1 LGCQEGFAI
10 EGANNAALRPSRCEV
25 NQDHHQAATLG
36 FEPRDAMMKSLTLS
50 LTLAATLCSGTSAW
64 AQNVPVLSGSSSTRS
79 GSAVTA
85 LTLTAP
91 SGLSAGN
98 VMLANLSQSYGTG
111 ATVVSLSAVA
121 NVEALQNEGTNPV
134 GGGIDNAGYAFD
146 ANLVGS
152 NVVWNGVSYP
162 LGSGGCYCAAANA
175 TVALPS
181 GNYSVL
187 YMIATGLNSA
197 GANQTITVTYTD
209 GSTTSFAQSF
219 SDWGASASYSG
230 ETIVSST
237 QYRVSP
243 AAGAPAANS
252 NAAAGWDIYGYSF
265 SLDSTKTVQSVTL
278 PATRNVVVFGISMGQ
293 PSSGA
298 VAPSGWTELTESSTG
313 AVSQAVWYRIATSA
327 DVAGASTYAF
337 TFPSS
342 GLAAGSIMAFGGV
355 STTNPVS
362 SSGSEVN
369 GGSTSYT
376 APASYY
382 MNTDTWVGLYTIA
395 NGTTS
400 GSDFQTIPASAI
412 AVIDTGTGS
421 GTSGVLIGGLDEPL
435 GGYCF
440 NGGNC
445 LSGTWIA
452 TSNAGIS
459 AASIGTSVILAGAT
473 PAPSALWHMDESSWS
488 GAAGEVIDSSSNG
501 YNGVAV
507 HGATPASNSPA
518 LSGSPGTCSYGSY
531 DGSTQYVQ
539 LPSTLPHIGNN
550 ATITAW
556 IRPTSNAGAGNTG
569 RILSDD
575 YAYNGYAFSFGDPG
589 NNRLRIYLR
598 QSGSVVDSAYS
609 LSVNTWYFVVAD
621 FYTSGGSYTV
631 VLYVFSESG
640 SLLDTQSVSA
650 SGTWSPG
657 TGAYATI
664 GGNADSSAEG
674 PSSHFP
680 GNIDEVTMYA
690 TGLNQSQLAGLALA
704 THPCTAYTPDHYAV
718 SAAGTAVN
726 CQATPVTIA
735 AHSSAHAAFATTA
748 TITATTSTGHGDW
761 TLTAGGGTF
770 TAGGSNSG
778 SASYTYAQGDNGS
791 VVLSLRDTY
800 PESLTVNVTDGT
812 ATAQS
817 GSALAAED
825 SPITF
830 AASGFRITNGNNAAT
845 PIGTQQAGVS
855 STQSLALQAV
865 RTDTSTGACTNVF
878 AGGTSVN
885 VSMGF
890 QCNNPTSCVAGQTLS
905 LTNGSNTV
913 SLPGNPNSAV
923 SSYVTVP
930 LKFTTAN
937 GEAPFTLN
945 YTDSGQ
951 IKLTANYN
959 IPLPNGAPSAT
970 TMTGASQFV
979 VQPYT
984 LVLANINVT
993 TTGTGNPAASTASGA
1008 VFTAAGQAFTASV
1021 TAMNYQGTATPNFG
1035 QEISPPTV
1043 TLTPNLILPTSGHNP
1058 AVSGGFGPYSS
1069 GTATGTTFSWPE
1081 VGIITLT
1088 PAVAVTPTA
1097 AGYLGSGAITGTT
1110 SGNVGRF
1117 IPNAFSTTKN
1127 TPVFATA
1134 CAAGSFGYVGQPFT
1148 YIVAP
1153 MITTTALA
1161 VGGATTQNYTG
1172 SLMRLSNS
1180 SLTGRSYI
1188 ATPSTPSLNLTGLP
1202 ASSADPAIVDL
1213 GTGQSTLTFSAGSG
1227 LLFNRGGVI
1236 EPFNAN
1242 IALAINVIDLDGVTA
1257 ANPSNPV
1264 TFGAGDGIAFNA
1276 GARQYYGRLLLGNAL
1291 GSELLDLPMPLTT
1304 QYYKSVTQGFVT
1316 NTTDSCT
1323 TAPPI
1328 GFGSYQA
1335 NLVSGETCVRDSGS
1349 PGSSGQGCAVAAS
1362 NRYSPVASAGTFNL
1376 ILAAPG
1382 AGNSGALTVTAAAP
1396 SWLQYIWNT
1405 GSATPSSPAG
1415 IASFGLFPGSATRIY
1430 QRETY

>member
-1 LGCQEGFAI
+1 
-10 EGANNAALRPSRCEV
+10 
-25 NQDHHQAATLG
+25 
-36 FEPRDAMMKSLTLS
+36 M
-50 LTLAATLCSGTSAW
+50 TS
-64 AQNVPVLSGSSSTRS
+64 
-79 GSAVTA
+79 

-91 SGLSAGN
+91 AGLFPGN
-98 VMLANLSQSYGTG
+98 LMLANLSQNYGSLP
-111 ATVVSLSAVA
+111 TVVSLSAVA

-134 GGGIDNAGYAFD
+134 GGGIDNAGYAYD

-152 NVVWNGVSYP
+152 SIAWNGVSYP
-162 LGSGGCYCAAANA
+162 IGSGGCYCAAANT

-181 GNYSVL
+181 GHYGVL
-187 YMIATGLNSA
+187 NMIATGVNSS
-197 GANQTITVTYTD
+197 GANQTVTVQYTD
-209 GSTTSFAQSF
+209 GTTTSFSQSF
-219 SDWGASASYSG
+219 SDWGASASYGG
-230 ETIVSST
+230 ESIVSST
-237 QYRVSP
+237 PYRVSP
-243 AAGAPAANS
+243 SAGAPAANA
-252 NAAAGWDIYGYSF
+252 NAAAGWDIYGYYF
-265 SLDSTKTVQSVTL
+265 ALDSTKTVQSVTL
-278 PATRNVVVFGISMGQ
+278 PATNNVIVMGISVGKS
-293 PSSGA
+293 SSGA
-298 VAPSGWTELTESSTG
+298 VAPAGWTSLTEKSTG

-327 DVAGASTYAF
+327 DVAGSTSYTF

-355 STTNPVS
+355 STTNPIL

-376 APASYY
+376 APAIYY

-400 GSDFQTIPASAI
+400 GSDFQTLPATAI
-412 AVIDTGTGS
+412 AVIDKGTGS
-421 GTSGVLIGGLDEPL
+421 GTSGVLIAGLDQQL
-435 GGYCF
+435 SSYCF
-440 NGGNC
+440 NGWNC
-445 LSGTWIA
+445 LSGTWVA

-459 AASIGTSVILAGAT
+459 AASIGTSVILAGAL
-473 PAPSALWHMDESSWS
+473 PAPSAVWHSDEPSWS
-488 GAAGEVIDSSSNG
+488 GASGEVVDSSGNG
-501 YNGVAV
+501 YNGAAV
-507 HGATPASNSPA
+507 HGATTAGTSPA
-518 LSGSPGTCSYGSY
+518 LSGSPGTCFYGTY
-531 DGSTQYVQ
+531 DGATQYVQ
-539 LPSTLPHIGNN
+539 LPSTLPHIGND

-556 IRPTSNAGAGNTG
+556 IRPTSNAGAGNAG
-569 RILSDD
+569 RIFSDD
-575 YAYNGYAFSFGDPG
+575 YGHDGYAFSFGDPG
-589 NNRLRIYLR
+589 NNQLRIFLR
-598 QSGSVVDSAYS
+598 QSGSIVNSAYS

-621 FYTSGGSYTV
+621 FYTSGGSYNV
-631 VLYVFSESG
+631 VLYIFSQSG
-640 SLLDTQSVSA
+640 ALLDTEST
-650 SGTWSPG
+650 SGSGSWSPG

-664 GGNADSSAEG
+664 GGNADSSVED
-674 PSSHFP
+674 PHNHFP
-680 GNIDEVTMYA
+680 GNIDEVTIYD
-690 TGLNQSQLAGLALA
+690 TGLTESELATLVAS
-704 THPCTAYTPDHYAV
+704 THPCGTYTPDHYAV

-735 AHSSAHAAFATTA
+735 AHTSAHAAFATTA

-761 TLTAGGGTF
+761 ALTTGSGTF
-770 TAGGSNSG
+770 AAGASNSG
-778 SASYTYAQGDNGS
+778 TANYTYAQGDNGS

-800 PESLTVNVTDGT
+800 PETVTVNVTDGI
-812 ATAQS
+812 ATARS
-817 GSALAAED
+817 GAALASED
-825 SPITF
+825 LPLSF
-830 AASGFRITNGNNAAT
+830 AAAGFRITNGSNVAT
-845 PIGTQQAGVS
+845 AIGTQQAGVP
-855 STQSLALQAV
+855 STISLALQAV
-865 RTDTSTGACTNVF
+865 RTDTATGACTNVF
-878 AGGTSVN
+878 ASGTSVN

-890 QCNNPTSCVAGQTLS
+890 QCNNPTSCIAGQTLS
-905 LTNGSNTV
+905 LTNSGTTTRMA
-913 SLPGNPNSAV
+913 GNPNSGI

-945 YTDSGQ
+945 YSDSGQ
-951 IKLTANYN
+951 ITLAAQAN
-959 IPLPNGAPSAT
+959 IPLANGAASAN
-970 TMTGASQFV
+970 TMTGSSQFV

-984 LVLANINVT
+984 LVLGNINVT
-993 TTGTGNPAASTASGA
+993 TTGTGNPAASTASGT

-1058 AVSGGFGPYSS
+1058 AVSGGFGAYSS

-1088 PAVAVTPTA
+1088 PAVAVTPTV

-1117 IPNAFSTTKN
+1117 IPNAFATTVN

-1134 CAAGSFGYVGQPFT
+1134 CAAGGFGYVGQPFT

-1180 SLTGRSYI
+1180 SLTGRSYTP
-1188 ATPSTPSLNLTGLP
+1188 TPSTPSLNLTGLP
-1202 ASSADPAIVDL
+1202 ASAADPAIVDL
-1213 GTGQSTLTFSAGSG
+1213 GSGQSTLTFSAGSG
-1227 LLFNRGGVI
+1227 LSFNRGGVI

-1264 TFGAGDGIAFNA
+1264 TFGAGGGIAFNA
-1276 GARQYYGRLLLGNAL
+1276 GVRQYYGRLLLGNAL
-1291 GSELLDLPMPLTT
+1291 GSELLDLPLPLTT
-1304 QYYKSVTQGFVT
+1304 QYYMSVTQGFVT
-1316 NTTDSCT
+1316 NTADSCT
-1323 TAPPI
+1323 TAPAI
-1328 GFGSYQA
+1328 G
-1335 NLVSGETCVRDSGS
+1335 LVNYRPKLVVGEICVRDSGK

-1376 ILAAPG
+1376 ILGAPT
-1382 AGNSGALTVTAAAP
+1382 AGDSGALTVTADAP
-1396 SWLQYIWNT
+1396 SWLQYLWNT
-1405 GSATPSSPAG
+1405 SSATPSGPAG